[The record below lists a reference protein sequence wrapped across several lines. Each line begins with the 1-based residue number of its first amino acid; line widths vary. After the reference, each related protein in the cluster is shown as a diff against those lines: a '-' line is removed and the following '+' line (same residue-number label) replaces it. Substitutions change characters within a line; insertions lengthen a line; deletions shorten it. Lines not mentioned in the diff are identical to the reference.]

1 MFLII
6 IKKATM
12 TFQPRIVTCNLC
24 SSVLA
29 IRDHET
35 VCRICGT
42 NFIQVR
48 PIPRTFSSSAL
59 TVKSDMRD
67 LSFIPNQFISNLLE
81 NVKIDLLKVLNTL
94 RNNLEFFTT
103 RFVPSRYCITLLNR
117 KPLELA
123 LNTNLSFSGIYY
135 IVNLQNKFR
144 PIFYVGESSDIGERL
159 KNHFETL
166 RVGKHHSKFNSDQS
180 INLQSDFTRYGSDV
194 FYFGVLKQLPF
205 TSRYS
210 REEVEAQFIKKL
222 NSYEAGY
229 NAVPHQRIARKRHR
243 SFNLRFRY

>member
-1 MFLII
+1 
-6 IKKATM
+6 M
-12 TFQPRIVTCNLC
+12 TFQPKIVTCNLC

-29 IRDHET
+29 IREHENM
-35 VCRICGT
+35 CRICGT

-59 TVKSDMRD
+59 TVKPVTPLD
-67 LSFIPNQFISNLLE
+67 LSFIPNQFISRLLDD
-81 NVKIDLLKVLNTL
+81 VKIGLLKVLITL
-94 RNNLEFFTT
+94 RNHLEVFST

-123 LNTNLSFSGIYY
+123 LKTNLTFSGIYY

-166 RVGKHHSKFNSDQS
+166 RAGKHHSKFNSDQS
-180 INLQSDFTRYGSDV
+180 INLQSDFTRFGSDV
-194 FYFGVLKQLPF
+194 FYFGVLKQLPY
-205 TSRYS
+205 TRRYS